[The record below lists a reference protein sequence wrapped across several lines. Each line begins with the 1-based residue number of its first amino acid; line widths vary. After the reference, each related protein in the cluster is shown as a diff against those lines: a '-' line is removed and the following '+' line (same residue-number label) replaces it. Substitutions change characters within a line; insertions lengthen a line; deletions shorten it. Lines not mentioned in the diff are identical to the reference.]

1 MNGDFGK
8 LRPFLMFSSRH
19 KLLRSI
25 TRFCYLSSFFI
36 FEDGAAGVEVGNEIY
51 EIEPGSVLYIPAGLK
66 HTFCLP
72 ERNPAVFRTIYFDWS
87 QVERPEFSRRT
98 EYFHIEEAGFSRPVR
113 REYIGIEPP
122 FFLNNHTLTESVGVW
137 LQLVDPFVTF
147 DILEQKEDVGTLK
160 AQGHFLLF
168 LEKFIGFASADRAA
182 SDPRILSIIHELD
195 QQDVGEPS
203 FPSRWI
209 VESGLSKSQF
219 YMLFK
224 AHTGF
229 SPQAYWNRLRLEKIK
244 TDLRQSMLSI
254 GEIAARYNYSS
265 AYYFSSQFRRLA
277 GMTPSRYRRES
288 TMI

>member
-25 TRFCYLSSFFI
+25 TRFCYLSSIFI
-36 FEDGAAGVEVGNEIY
+36 FEEGAAGVEVGNEIY

-66 HTFCLP
+66 HTFRLP

-87 QVERPEFSRRT
+87 QVERQDFTRRT
-98 EYFHIEEAGFSRPVR
+98 EYFHIEEAGAGRPVR
-113 REYIGIEPP
+113 PEYIGSEPP
-122 FFLNNHTLTESVGVW
+122 FPLKIYTLTESVGVW

-147 DILEQKEDVGTLK
+147 DILEQKENVGSLK

-168 LEKFIGFASADRAA
+168 LEKFIGFASAERTMF
-182 SDPRILSIIHELD
+182 DPRILSIIHDLEL
-195 QQDVGEPS
+195 QDVGEPN

-209 VESGLSKSQF
+209 EESGLSKSQF

-244 TDLRQSMLSI
+244 SDLRQSTLSI

-265 AYYFSSQFRRLA
+265 AYYFSSQFRRLT